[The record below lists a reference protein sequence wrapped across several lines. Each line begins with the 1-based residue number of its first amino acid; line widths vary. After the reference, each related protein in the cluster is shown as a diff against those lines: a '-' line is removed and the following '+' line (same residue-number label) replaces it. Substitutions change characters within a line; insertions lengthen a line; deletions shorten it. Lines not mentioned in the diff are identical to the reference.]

1 MRLVDADE
9 MFKYGTFVC
18 HNECDLKLVAN
29 IIEMIQEAPTIDAV
43 PVVRCGE
50 CRYWDEDG
58 RCEPPKNGLIREY
71 TEPNDFCSY
80 GERRDEE
87 I

>member
-1 MRLVDADE
+1 MTREEAIDILQEEHDWCQEPSYVNKA
-9 MFKYGTFVC
+9 
-18 HNECDLKLVAN
+18 
-29 IIEMIQEAPTIDAV
+29 IELAISALRSIDAV

-58 RCEPPKNGLIREY
+58 RCEPPQNGLIREY

-80 GERRDEE
+80 GEWRDEK